1 MSARDLLEAAGLDPN
16 AVLDLVRWAV
26 AEDLAGGV
34 DVTTLATVP
43 ADRVDT
49 GDLVAR
55 ADGVVAGLPVAVA
68 VFETVDGALA
78 GGVRVKV
85 ELRRADGDRVRRGE
99 VLASVTGPTR
109 VLLTA
114 ERSALNLLCHLSGVA
129 TLTAAWA
136 AAVAGSG
143 ATIRDTR
150 KTLPGLRALEKYAV
164 RQGGGTNHRMSLSG
178 AALIKDNH
186 VVAAGGVAKAFAA
199 VRAAYPDLPVQVEC
213 DSLDDVR
220 DAIAAGA
227 DLVLLDNMVPA
238 DLRKAVG
245 IARPAG
251 VRTEASGGLA
261 LDRAGEVAA
270 TGVDFLAV
278 GALTHSA
285 PALDIALD
293 LREA

>member
-16 AVLDLVRWAV
+16 TVLDLLRWAV

-43 ADRVDT
+43 ADRMDT

-55 ADGVVAGLPVAVA
+55 ADGVVAGLSVAVA
-68 VFETVDGALA
+68 VFDTVGGALA
-78 GGVRVKV
+78 GGVRVEV
-85 ELRRADGDRVRRGE
+85 EQRRADGDRVRRGE

-114 ERSALNLLCHLSGVA
+114 ERTALNLLCHLSGVA
-129 TLTAAWA
+129 TLTAAWV

-199 VRAAYPDLPVQVEC
+199 VRAAHPDLAVQVEC

-220 DAIAAGA
+220 EAIAAGA
-227 DLVLLDNMVPA
+227 DLILLDNMEPA
-238 DLRKAVG
+238 DLREAVG

-251 VRTEASGGLA
+251 VRTEASGGLT
-261 LDRAGEVAA
+261 LDRACEVAA